1 MVALT
6 FLLAIYT
13 KLLHRGKEWDCS
25 SRSCR
30 QPLAGCSGFRYFHKK
45 VALYWAL
52 WQIKSSLCPRHLVCR
67 ENFYSEKICSTELWP
82 PVRLWHSA
90 SEPSFALLYRNMK
103 IATQAPQKKE
113 RGAGLRVEDRGN
125 WGVTPAAAHPKSHF
139 PDTAPMTVFSRI
151 LLLSCGIGEN
161 WNLLSFSFWLLYAVL
176 VIELKSY
183 WHGSGT
189 TTAVYDGLDYTLLNE
204 SLELIF

>member
-13 KLLHRGKEWDCS
+13 KLLHRGV
-25 SRSCR
+25 RLCR
-30 QPLAGCSGFRYFHKK
+30 RSGFRYFHKK
-45 VALYWAL
+45 VALYWAR

-113 RGAGLRVEDRGN
+113 RGCKEDRKLGCN
-125 WGVTPAAAHPKSHF
+125 SCCSTLNLI
-139 PDTAPMTVFSRI
+139 SRI
-151 LLLSCGIGEN
+151 RLL
-161 WNLLSFSFWLLYAVL
+161 
-176 VIELKSY
+176 
-183 WHGSGT
+183 
-189 TTAVYDGLDYTLLNE
+189 
-204 SLELIF
+204 